1 MTSEQELQLQ
11 TVTAETLGVAP
22 EELIPEASPETL
34 AQWTSLNHLLLL
46 SGVEESFSLTF
57 SMEEMSSVHNY
68 GELYALVA
76 RSL

>member
-1 MTSEQELQLQ
+1 MTSEQESKLQ
-11 TVTAETLGVAP
+11 TVAAETLGVAP
-22 EELIPEASPETL
+22 EELTADASPETL

-46 SGVEESFSLTF
+46 SAVEESFGQTF

-68 GELYALVA
+68 GDLSALVT

>member
-1 MTSEQELQLQ
+1 VTSEQELQLQ
-11 TVTAETLGVAP
+11 TVTAETLGVEP

-46 SGVEESFSLTF
+46 SAVEESFSLTF

-68 GELYALVA
+68 GELCALVA

>member
-46 SGVEESFSLTF
+46 SAVEESFSLTF

>member
-1 MTSEQELQLQ
+1 MTSEQESKLQ

-22 EELIPEASPETL
+22 EELTPEASPETL

-46 SGVEESFSLTF
+46 SAVEESFGLTF

-68 GELYALVA
+68 GELDALVA